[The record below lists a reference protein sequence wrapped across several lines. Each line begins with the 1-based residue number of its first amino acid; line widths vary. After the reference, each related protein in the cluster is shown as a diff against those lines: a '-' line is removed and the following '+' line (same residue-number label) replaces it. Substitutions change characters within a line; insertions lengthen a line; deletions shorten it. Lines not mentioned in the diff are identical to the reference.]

1 MKCTGLPIHGRFYFN
16 YKTDHL
22 HLPCCPGEAE
32 QEVLGQGEDDPGKDD
47 KGGTKFR
54 LPRAGPAWRTVTGI
68 QILIVKST
76 RAVSEGRAFSALEAL
91 DACLVQDK
99 HEGLI
104 GLCYFLNLFICLALL
119 GLSRG
124 AWASP

>member
-1 MKCTGLPIHGRFYFN
+1 MKSHHTM
-16 YKTDHL
+16 K
-22 HLPCCPGEAE
+22 
-32 QEVLGQGEDDPGKDD
+32 V
-47 KGGTKFR
+47 KGVRDVFSLEKRLLRRLESSLQLFKELVCV

-91 DACLVQDK
+91 DACLVQGK